1 VSCRVLVDAT
11 NIRAGHGLWSWLDAV
26 SDDDTASVK
35 RWHFN
40 SKFNWLALVISRH
53 ETGMSLTCTFQAER
67 NSPHEIQPNGEVGYD
82 IKTAAARVSSRLTDF
97 CMKRFS
103 LRYSENKGFTRADIY
118 ETFGEFSKM
127 VPVLWIGEKLLGKFN
142 PYCDSCT
149 FIKPDL
155 SVVECCSGTCIK
167 GLAAIT
173 PAPQSSPDWQHNLM
187 LPPPIGPHCSDP
199 VARQVIATVKASSA
213 PMHPNS
219 IPAGAKAFMLQSAN
233 CVRSAPNH
241 SAPVFIQQQNAVAA
255 HSHST
260 ATGYT
265 IRASRP
271 VIVAAPA
278 MDAAPPPYSVDPH
291 VRHAPAITRAAVA
304 LPDAAA
310 TVGPPA
316 AAKRQAEDKDGDDRP
331 RKARRIT
338 KEDE

>member
-127 VPVLWIGEKLLGKFN
+127 VPVHVHQAGSLGGGVLQRHLHQRPRCNNSSASKL
-142 PYCDSCT
+142 PR
-149 FIKPDL
+149 
-155 SVVECCSGTCIK
+155 
-167 GLAAIT
+167 LAA
-173 PAPQSSPDWQHNLM
+173 
-187 LPPPIGPHCSDP
+187 
-199 VARQVIATVKASSA
+199 
-213 PMHPNS
+213 
-219 IPAGAKAFMLQSAN
+219 
-233 CVRSAPNH
+233 
-241 SAPVFIQQQNAVAA
+241 
-255 HSHST
+255 
-260 ATGYT
+260 
-265 IRASRP
+265 
-271 VIVAAPA
+271 
-278 MDAAPPPYSVDPH
+278 
-291 VRHAPAITRAAVA
+291 
-304 LPDAAA
+304 
-310 TVGPPA
+310 
-316 AAKRQAEDKDGDDRP
+316 
-331 RKARRIT
+331 
-338 KEDE
+338 